1 MGRSIPVNGVKA
13 RYVRVYSNGSIM
25 DQGKTCDFNHYT
37 EIEVYGE
44 PCAGK
49 GEATPPPV
57 EKTPIRVRLP
67 KPQRF

>member
-1 MGRSIPVNGVKA
+1 NGVKA

-44 PCAGK
+44 PCSEKGK
-49 GEATPPPV
+49 AHIPSAA
-57 EKTPIRVRLP
+57 EKTPIRVKLP